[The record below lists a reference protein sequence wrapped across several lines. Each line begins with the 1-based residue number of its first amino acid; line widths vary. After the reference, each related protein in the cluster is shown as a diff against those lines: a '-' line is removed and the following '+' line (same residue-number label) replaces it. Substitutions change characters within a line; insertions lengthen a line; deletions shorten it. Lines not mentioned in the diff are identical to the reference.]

1 MTSDILTYEDNFSP
15 IKDKKQFNR
24 GKLLNAGFDWASKNT
39 DATCFILSDVD
50 LIAEDEKFLFRCG
63 STTPLHLSAWI
74 TGQNYKISYYKIMGG
89 VTAFTKEQFKGKLAR
104 NVRLKDTQ
112 ISTQ

>member
-1 MTSDILTYEDNFSP
+1 M
-15 IKDKKQFNR
+15 
-24 GKLLNAGFDWASKNT
+24 NAGFDWASKNT
-39 DATCFILSDVD
+39 DANCFILSDVD

-63 STTPLHLSAWI
+63 TNTPLHLSAWI